1 MGPPLDPGA
10 PVWGH
15 WVSISTRPWR
25 LWRRENVPYS
35 ASKATGCGFPAARG
49 KVTPTSGVLLIGHK
63 VRAALPNLFRGRRAS
78 VTGTAALPKAVIVAT
93 GLYTPPFSVSN
104 TELVEAF
111 NAYVERFNAANAEA
125 IAAGEVVALAP
136 SSPEFIEKASGIK
149 ARYVMDKAGIIDPE
163 VMRPILPERSNDE
176 ISILAEMAVE
186 AARQAIARWGKPVS
200 EIGAV
205 ICAASNMQRAYP
217 AMAIEVQQALGIE
230 GFAFDMN
237 VACSSATFG
246 IKTAADF
253 IATGSAK
260 AVLMVNPEI
269 CSGHLNFTDRDSH
282 FIFGDVATAVILEDE
297 SQATGGW
304 EILGTRLK
312 TEFSNNIRN
321 NFGFLNRTAP
331 EGIGAKDKLFVQEG
345 RKVFR
350 EVVPMVSQMI
360 VEHAGDI
367 GVDPT
372 GLKRL
377 WLHQANINMNDLI
390 ARKVLGRD
398 PEPGENV
405 IILDTYAN
413 TSSAGS
419 IIAFHTANDDFAPG
433 ETGLICS
440 FGAGYSAGTVFV
452 RKR

>member
-1 MGPPLDPGA
+1 L
-10 PVWGH
+10 H
-15 WVSISTRPWR
+15 Q
-25 LWRRENVPYS
+25 
-35 ASKATGCGFPAARG
+35 
-49 KVTPTSGVLLIGHK
+49 
-63 VRAALPNLFRGRRAS
+63 
-78 VTGTAALPKAVIVAT
+78 AVIAAT
-93 GLYTPPFSVSN
+93 GLYTPPHSISN

-111 NAYVERFNAANAEA
+111 NTFVERFNAANAEA
-125 IAAGEVVALAP
+125 IAAGDVTALAP

-149 ARYVMDKAGIIDPE
+149 SRFVMNKDGIIDPE
-163 VMRPILPERSNDE
+163 IMRPVLPERSNDE

-186 AARQAIARWGKPVS
+186 AAKQAIKAWGKPVS

-205 ICAASNMQRAYP
+205 ICAASNMQRPYP
-217 AMAIEVQQALGIE
+217 AMAIEVQQALGID

-269 CSGHLNFTDRDSH
+269 CSGHLNFKDRDSH
-282 FIFGDVATAVILEDE
+282 FIFGDVATAVIVEE
-297 SQATGGW
+297 ASQATGGW

-312 TEFSNNIRN
+312 TVFSNNIRN
-321 NFGFLNRTAP
+321 NFGFLNRAAP
-331 EGIGAKDKLFVQEG
+331 EGEGARDKLFVQEG

-350 EVVPMVSQMI
+350 EVVPMVSEMI
-360 VEHAGDI
+360 LQHAADI
-367 GVDPT
+367 GVDPAA
-372 GLKRL
+372 LKRL
-377 WLHQANINMNDLI
+377 WLHQANINMNEMI
-390 ARKVLGRD
+390 GRKVLGRD
-398 PEPGENV
+398 PAPGENV
-405 IILDTYAN
+405 IILDEYAN

-419 IIAFHTANDDFAPG
+419 IIAFHSANDDFKPG
-433 ETGLICS
+433 DTGLICS

>member
-1 MGPPLDPGA
+1 L
-10 PVWGH
+10 H
-15 WVSISTRPWR
+15 Q
-25 LWRRENVPYS
+25 
-35 ASKATGCGFPAARG
+35 
-49 KVTPTSGVLLIGHK
+49 
-63 VRAALPNLFRGRRAS
+63 
-78 VTGTAALPKAVIVAT
+78 AVIAAT
-93 GLYTPPFSVSN
+93 GLFTPPFSISN
-104 TELVEAF
+104 VELVDAF

-125 IAAGEVVALAP
+125 IAAGEVTALAP

-149 ARYVMDKAGIIDPE
+149 ARYVMNKDGIIDPE
-163 VMRPILPERSNDE
+163 VMRPDLPERPNDQ
-176 ISILAEMAVE
+176 ISILAEMAVK
-186 AARQAIARWGKPVS
+186 AAEQAIAAWGKPVS

-269 CSGHLNFTDRDSH
+269 CSGHLNFKDRDSH
-282 FIFGDVATAVILEDE
+282 FIFGDVATAVILEE
-297 SQATGGW
+297 ASQATGGW

-312 TEFSNNIRN
+312 TQFSNNIRN
-321 NFGFLNRTAP
+321 NFGFLNNAAP
-331 EGIGAKDKLFVQEG
+331 EGIGTKDKLFVQEG

-350 EVVPMVSQMI
+350 EVVPMVSEMI

-367 GVDPT
+367 GLDAT
-372 GLKRL
+372 ALKRL

-398 PEPGENV
+398 PEAGENV
-405 IILDTYAN
+405 IILDEYAN

-419 IIAFHTANDDFAPG
+419 IIAFHTANDDFAAG
-433 ETGLICS
+433 DTGLICS

>member
-1 MGPPLDPGA
+1 MTD
-10 PVWGH
+10 
-15 WVSISTRPWR
+15 
-25 LWRRENVPYS
+25 
-35 ASKATGCGFPAARG
+35 
-49 KVTPTSGVLLIGHK
+49 
-63 VRAALPNLFRGRRAS
+63 
-78 VTGTAALPKAVIVAT
+78 AVIAAT
-93 GLYTPPFSVSN
+93 GLYTPPHSLSN
-104 TELVEAF
+104 AELVVTF

-125 IAAGEVVALAP
+125 IAAGEVQTLIP
-136 SSPEFIEKASGIK
+136 SSAEFIEKASGIK
-149 ARYVMDKAGIIDPE
+149 SRFVVDKSGLIDPE
-163 VMRPILPERSNDE
+163 VMRPVIAERSNDE
-176 ISILAEMAVE
+176 ISLLAEMAVE
-186 AARQAIARWGKPVS
+186 AAKDALARWGKPAS
-200 EIGAV
+200 EIDAV

-253 IATGSAK
+253 IASGSAR

-269 CSGHLNFTDRDSH
+269 CSGHLNFRDRDSH
-282 FIFGDVATAVILEDE
+282 FIFGDVATAVILERAD
-297 SQATGGW
+297 QADGGW

-312 TEFSNNIRN
+312 TQFSNNIRN
-321 NFGFLNRTAP
+321 NFGFLNHAAP
-331 EGIGAKDKLFVQEG
+331 EGQGAVDKLFVQEG

-350 EVVPMVSQMI
+350 EVVPMVSEMI
-360 VEHAGDI
+360 IEHAGDL
-367 GVDPT
+367 GLDPHA
-372 GLKRL
+372 LKRM
-377 WLHQANINMNDLI
+377 WLHQANINMNVMI
-390 ARKVLGRD
+390 GKRVLGRD

-405 IILDTYAN
+405 IILDEYAN

-419 IIAFHTANDDFAPG
+419 IIAFHKANDDFVAG

>member
-1 MGPPLDPGA
+1 MPQ
-10 PVWGH
+10 
-15 WVSISTRPWR
+15 
-25 LWRRENVPYS
+25 
-35 ASKATGCGFPAARG
+35 
-49 KVTPTSGVLLIGHK
+49 
-63 VRAALPNLFRGRRAS
+63 
-78 VTGTAALPKAVIVAT
+78 AVIAAT
-93 GLYTPPFSVSN
+93 GLYTPPQSLSN
-104 TELVEAF
+104 AELVETF

-125 IAAGEVVALAP
+125 IAAGEATALTP
-136 SSPEFIEKASGIK
+136 SSVEFIEKASGIK
-149 ARYVMDKAGIIDPE
+149 SRYVVDKTGLVDPD
-163 VMRPILPERSNDE
+163 VMRPNIPERSNEE
-176 ISILAEMAVE
+176 ISVLAEMAVA
-186 AARQAIARWGKPVS
+186 AARQAIERWGKPAS

-253 IATGSAK
+253 VASGSAK

-269 CSGHLNFTDRDSH
+269 CSGHLNFRDRDSH
-282 FIFGDVATAVILEDE
+282 FIFGDVATAVIVEDAA
-297 SQATGGW
+297 QAPSSGPGAGW

-312 TEFSNNIRN
+312 TQFSNNIRN
-321 NFGFLNRTAP
+321 NFGFLNRAAP
-331 EGIGAKDKLFVQEG
+331 DGVGAADKLFVQEG

-350 EVVPMVSQMI
+350 EVVPMVSEMI
-360 VEHAGDI
+360 VEHANDI
-367 GVDPT
+367 GVDPRA
-372 GLKRL
+372 LKRL
-377 WLHQANINMNDLI
+377 WLHQANINMNDMI
-390 ARKVLGRD
+390 GRKVLGRD

-405 IILDTYAN
+405 IILDEFAN

-419 IIAFHTANDDFAPG
+419 IIAFHRANDDFAAG